1 MQSII
6 KKKLIKIVSEEKEN
20 GSNPMYIRSK
30 LKEYLQVYML
40 NFIFTH
46 PKYSKIFIFTGG
58 TALRHCFGLNRL
70 SEDVDFDLTEN
81 INIEKVADDLRSY
94 WKSQFGEEDVLITIK
109 QGGRQLLQ
117 RFSVLRDLGLADSQE
132 SPVLYVKTDIS
143 SLPSKYYKLD
153 TTLKNL
159 YGFSYLMTHYDLE
172 SLMASKI
179 HAVLFRDRLEG
190 IDNIE
195 AVKGRDFFDLVWFL
209 QNKVEFNL
217 DRFADLIGKKIS
229 RQEVWEMVDKRVD
242 WVMNRKDQF
251 SRDLLPFID
260 NQEIIKDYVQN
271 YKNQYLSKRPK

>member
-6 KKKLIKIVSEEKEN
+6 KKNLINIVSEEKEK

-81 INIEKVADDLRSY
+81 IDVEKVAEDLRKY
-94 WKSQFGEEDVLITIK
+94 WKNKFGEENVLITIK
-109 QGGRQLLQ
+109 QGGRQILQ
-117 RFSVLRDLGLADSQE
+117 RFSVLRDLGLANDQE

-143 SLPSKYYKLD
+143 PLSSKFYKSE
-153 TTLKNL
+153 TTLKHM
-159 YGFSYLMTHYDLE
+159 YGFSYLVTHYDLE

-179 HAVLFRDRLEG
+179 HAVLFRERLEG
-190 IDNIE
+190 RDNIE
-195 AVKGRDFFDLVWFL
+195 AVKGRDFFDLLWFL

-217 DRFADLIGKKIS
+217 DRFTDLIGKKVT
-229 RQEVWEMVDKRVD
+229 REEVWKMVDKRID
-242 WVMNRKDQF
+242 WVMGKKDQF

-260 NQEIIKDYVQN
+260 NQEIIKDYVQS
-271 YKNQYLSKRPK
+271 YKNQYLSQRPK